1 MHSLIRLEIQKH
13 GKMIKDYINTK
24 TGQKVKID
32 IDILPLSQAK
42 LLKEVD
48 PVKIP
53 DVIKEQIIEVK
64 RGRKPKK

>member
-1 MHSLIRLEIQKH
+1 
-13 GKMIKDYINTK
+13 MIKDYINTK

-32 IDILPLSQAK
+32 LDVLPLSQAK